1 MLNKTKTMK
10 YIICLLILFSVTL
23 LASQAQEHRHKPE
36 GPAATQKDKP
46 KKTTT
51 MAYPIPTS
59 LKTEHEELHKIL
71 EKSTRLG
78 GKTGD
83 AAKAVAELLH
93 HHFIKEEEYALPNLG
108 LLPQLATKK
117 VSADMREAINLSD
130 KLRKELPQML
140 KEHEQIV
147 AALQTLVRAASEE
160 KHPEVLEFAEKL
172 KAHAKTEEEILYPTA
187 ILIGDYL
194 KLKL

>member
-1 MLNKTKTMK
+1 MK
-10 YIICLLILFSVTL
+10 DIICILALSSVTL
-23 LASQAQEHRHKPE
+23 LAARAQEHRPKPE
-36 GPAATQKDKP
+36 SSPATHKEKP
-46 KKTTT
+46 KKTAT
-51 MAYPIPTS
+51 MAYPIPES

-93 HHFIKEEEYALPNLG
+93 AHFIKEEEYDLPNLG

-117 VSADMREAINLSD
+117 VSADMREAINISD
-130 KLRKELPQML
+130 KLRKELLQML

-147 AALQTLVRAASEE
+147 AALQTLVRAPSEE

-172 KAHAKTEEEILYPTA
+172 KVHAKT
-187 ILIGDYL
+187 
-194 KLKL
+194 

>member
-10 YIICLLILFSVTL
+10 DIICMLALSSLTL
-23 LASQAQEHRHKPE
+23 LAAQAQEHRHKPQSS
-36 GPAATQKDKP
+36 PATQNEKP
-46 KKTTT
+46 KKTAT
-51 MAYPIPTS
+51 MAYPIPES

-83 AAKAVAELLH
+83 AAKSVAELLH
-93 HHFIKEEEYALPNLG
+93 AHFIKEEEYALPNLG

-160 KHPEVLEFAEKL
+160 KHPEVIEFAEKL
-172 KAHAKTEEEILYPTA
+172 KAHAKT
-187 ILIGDYL
+187 
-194 KLKL
+194 